1 MDQYVGQRFTLQRD
15 PQRSQPHA
23 AACYAAEHDL
33 MWKIWDLAGGIS
45 NPDAYRAMAD
55 PAVRS
60 AMADIIRQAREQ
72 DAIAADHIEQAP
84 GQLV

>member
-1 MDQYVGQRFTLQRD
+1 VDQHVGQRFTLQRD
-15 PQRSQPHA
+15 HQRSEPHA

-45 NPDAYRAMAD
+45 NPDAYRAMTD

-72 DAIAADHIEQAP
+72 DAIAADHIEQA
-84 GQLV
+84 LA